1 MTPVFRPL
9 LYSFNWNSTFPFI
22 FICKWTLC
30 CIATYHYIFFK
41 DTSVKK
47 MVQSWN
53 PQVHCIS
60 CRWLLIYL
68 LFYTTSLHIYL
79 DKEHSDLHFDISNN
93 WKIIHSQT
101 VMANE
106 TEVSMNLPRAGSYN
120 PPMVGSC
127 RLSNSCGL
135 VTSFTLSFKIS
146 AWLYALNPIWDRRS
160 TITRSGS
167 ISPATKAQHSCI
179 KQLW

>member
-1 MTPVFRPL
+1 MAKDLIQLPVFYCNIPIHL
-9 LYSFNWNSTFPFI
+9 FQKQLSEN
-22 FICKWTLC
+22 
-30 CIATYHYIFFK
+30 
-41 DTSVKK
+41 

-53 PQVHCIS
+53 PMPSSVPNVHWIS
-60 CRWLLIYL
+60 WRCLLSAILRYKS
-68 LFYTTSLHIYL
+68 THIYL
-79 DKEHSDLHFDISNN
+79 DNEHSDLHFDVSNN

-167 ISPATKAQHSCI
+167 ISPATNMQRSN
-179 KQLW
+179 